1 MRRMDQLLTEN
12 VWRKASKFVK
22 RRDRKF
28 AAIAYV
34 TNDLHLWFGRG
45 DVLVCD
51 APDAA
56 IKNG

>member
-1 MRRMDQLLTEN
+1 MDQLLTEN